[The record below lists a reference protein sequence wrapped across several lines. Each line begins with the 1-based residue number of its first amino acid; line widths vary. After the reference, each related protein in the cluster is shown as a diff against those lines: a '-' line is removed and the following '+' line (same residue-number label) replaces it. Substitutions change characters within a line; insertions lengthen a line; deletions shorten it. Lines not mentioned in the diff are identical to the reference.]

1 MNLSA
6 LNSGLSPAINPVSTE
21 LNDLGGA
28 LSRPSSGTQSGE
40 DFAAFLRHQ
49 IASLQSPQRQE
60 IAAQSMPVLPTAPKQ
75 AAPTPGMFEQQA
87 LRQSFHPGQYL
98 HGKAPISKGM
108 GTLSPGGHYAKQLP
122 SAKPTPDKV
131 NTDHQEPKKLNHS
144 AQVAETNQASAQE
157 ATPAHE
163 DEQANN
169 ALAKPTA
176 LGNKTRLM
184 NAKDMVGQ
192 DGQALQSIK
201 LSPEVEIITVAQPA
215 TSEKSLTDFAL
226 AMGLDPSQIQAL
238 LGEAAAANAN
248 ASPAATTQQM
258 LAMNQLP
265 SSAVFSLPTSGFT
278 ALNPLS
284 NSTQVAEGAALPVNT
299 VLAQALPVAPDLNA
313 MAASVNPLSNIT
325 QVAESAALPVNTVLA
340 QALPLAPDLNAMAA
354 SVNPLSNITQVAESA
369 ALPVNTVLAQALPL
383 ASDLNAMAASVNP
396 LLASQELP
404 ALTPIGMQ
412 VQWSSASA
420 DLAANKNLVN
430 LQNLSAVAA
439 TQATPTT
446 ENISTLAVLSMMD
459 ADLRPEDIDRL
470 NEEFDK
476 LSAIDDASAIPHEG
490 MASSGVTSN
499 ASNGLANASPA
510 QALKNHPDMAQTF
523 EKLSQKL
530 ATELASRMNDQLNAG
545 EWKMKFALKPA
556 SLGLVDVQLEM
567 RDGQL
572 HAQFD
577 ADNGL
582 TQNLIQNG
590 STRLKEALA
599 ELGMNNAYVSVGQDN
614 RQSSQGGSGQSGQR
628 SAASDNRVTL
638 SANGSSEPVSTA
650 TPSRH
655 SNSALL
661 DTFV

>member
-6 LNSGLSPAINPVSTE
+6 LNSGLSPANNSVSTE
-21 LNDLGGA
+21 VNDLGGA

-60 IAAQSMPVLPTAPKQ
+60 IAAQSTPSLPITLPKAAATSGVL
-75 AAPTPGMFEQQA
+75 EQQA
-87 LRQSFHPGQYL
+87 LRQAFHPGHYL
-98 HGKAPISKGM
+98 HSKAPSSKGM
-108 GTLSPGGHYAKQLP
+108 GTLVPGGHYAKQLP
-122 SAKPTPDKV
+122 PRPAPAPDIVHAERPAAPKPSHAIEDAP
-131 NTDHQEPKKLNHS
+131 
-144 AQVAETNQASAQE
+144 
-157 ATPAHE
+157 PAHE
-163 DEQANN
+163 AEQTKATQTPS
-169 ALAKPTA
+169 KPS
-176 LGNKTRLM
+176 GHKQLM
-184 NAKDMVGQ
+184 ADAKDMLGQ
-192 DGQALQSIK
+192 DGQALQSIA

-238 LGEAAAANAN
+238 LGGAAVGNLN
-248 ASPAATTQQM
+248 DSPAATPQQM
-258 LAMNQLP
+258 LAMNTLP
-265 SSAVFSLPTSGFT
+265 MAAAVALPTAGLT

-284 NSTQVAEGAALPVNT
+284 TSAQVAEAAPLPVNS
-299 VLAQALPVAPDLNA
+299 VLAQALPVAPNLSA
-313 MAASVNPLSNIT
+313 MAASINPLIT
-325 QVAESAALPVNTVLA
+325 TPET
-340 QALPLAPDLNAMAA
+340 
-354 SVNPLSNITQVAESA
+354 
-369 ALPVNTVLAQALPL
+369 
-383 ASDLNAMAASVNP
+383 
-396 LLASQELP
+396 P
-404 ALTPIGMQ
+404 ALDPIGLQ

-420 DLAANKNLVN
+420 DLAENKNLGN
-430 LQNLSAVAA
+430 LQNLNAA
-439 TQATPTT
+439 IASQATKAT

-459 ADLRPEDIDRL
+459 AELRPEDIDQL

-476 LSAIDDASAIPHEG
+476 LSAIDDG
-490 MASSGVTSN
+490 DASSHE
-499 ASNGLANASPA
+499 GLANSGLSSNRSSGLGLTNPA
-510 QALKNHPDMAQTF
+510 QVLKTHPDMAQTF

-530 ATELASRMNDQLNAG
+530 ATEMASRMNDQLNAG

-577 ADNGL
+577 TDNGL

-590 STRLKEALA
+590 SARLKEALA
-599 ELGMNNAYVSVGQDN
+599 ELGMNNAYVSVGQDS
-614 RQSSQGGSGQSGQR
+614 RQSSQSGSGQSGQR
-628 SAASDNRVTL
+628 HAASDNRVTL
-638 SANGSSEPVSTA
+638 GANDAGETVSTA

>member
-6 LNSGLSPAINPVSTE
+6 LNSGLSPANNSVSTE
-21 LNDLGGA
+21 VNDLGGA

-49 IASLQSPQRQE
+49 IASLQSPHRQE
-60 IAAQSMPVLPTAPKQ
+60 IAAQSTPSLPIVPPK
-75 AAPTPGMFEQQA
+75 AAATSGMLEQQA
-87 LRQSFHPGQYL
+87 LRQAFHPGNYL
-98 HGKAPISKGM
+98 HSKAPSSKGM
-108 GTLSPGGHYAKQLP
+108 GTLVPGGHYAKQLP
-122 SAKPTPDKV
+122 PKPAPAPDKV
-131 NTDHQEPKKLNHS
+131 NTNPHTQPQSKQA
-144 AQVAETNQASAQE
+144 AQVAEKSPASLKEAPPAQE
-157 ATPAHE
+157 A
-163 DEQANN
+163 EQDSTTQ
-169 ALAKPTA
+169 AKPRPS
-176 LGNKTRLM
+176 GNKQLLADT
-184 NAKDMVGQ
+184 KDMVGQ
-192 DGQALQSIK
+192 DGQALQSIA

-238 LGEAAAANAN
+238 LGDAAAANAS

-258 LAMNQLP
+258 LGMNQLP
-265 SSAVFSLPTSGFT
+265 MAAAVALPTAGLS
-278 ALNPLS
+278 ALNPLG
-284 NSTQVAEGAALPVNT
+284 NSLQFTEGAALPVNA
-299 VLAQALPVAPDLNA
+299 VLAQALPVAPN
-313 MAASVNPLSNIT
+313 LS
-325 QVAESAALPVNTVLA
+325 
-340 QALPLAPDLNAMAA
+340 
-354 SVNPLSNITQVAESA
+354 
-369 ALPVNTVLAQALPL
+369 
-383 ASDLNAMAASVNP
+383 AMAASVNP
-396 LLASQELP
+396 LLTTPEMP
-404 ALTPIGMQ
+404 ALTPIGLQ
-412 VQWSSASA
+412 VQWSFASA
-420 DLAANKNLVN
+420 DLAENKNLGN
-430 LQNLSAVAA
+430 LQNLNVVAA
-439 TQATPTT
+439 TQVTETT

-459 ADLRPEDIDRL
+459 ADLRPEDIDQL

-476 LSAIDDASAIPHEG
+476 LSAIDDGDSSSHEG
-490 MASSGVTSN
+490 LANSGLGSN
-499 ASNGLANASPA
+499 RSNGLGLTNPA
-510 QALKNHPDMAQTF
+510 QVLKTHPDMAQTF

-530 ATELASRMNDQLNAG
+530 ATEMASRMNDQLNAG

-577 ADNGL
+577 ADNAL

-614 RQSSQGGSGQSGQR
+614 RQSSQSGSGQSGQR
-628 SAASDNRVTL
+628 KAASDNRVTL
-638 SANGSSEPVSTA
+638 GADGAGEPVNAA

>member
-6 LNSGLSPAINPVSTE
+6 LNSGLSPANNSVSTE
-21 LNDLGGA
+21 VNDLGGA

-49 IASLQSPQRQE
+49 ITSLQSPQRQE
-60 IAAQSMPVLPTAPKQ
+60 IAAQSTPSLPTAPLAPSAPPK
-75 AAPTPGMFEQQA
+75 AAATSRMLEQQA
-87 LRQSFHPGQYL
+87 LRQAFHPGKYL
-98 HGKAPISKGM
+98 HGKAPSSKGM

-122 SAKPTPDKV
+122 PKPAPAPAPAPDKV
-131 NTDHQEPKKLNHS
+131 NTAAHTQPASK
-144 AQVAETNQASAQE
+144 QAAQE
-157 ATPAHE
+157 APPVHEAEQDSTIQTKPRPADHK
-163 DEQANN
+163 QH
-169 ALAKPTA
+169 LAD
-176 LGNKTRLM
+176 
-184 NAKDMVGQ
+184 AKDMVGQ
-192 DGQALQSIK
+192 DGQALQSIA

-238 LGEAAAANAN
+238 LGDAAAANVS

-258 LAMNQLP
+258 LAMNTLP
-265 SSAVFSLPTSGFT
+265 MAADVSLPTPGLT
-278 ALNPLS
+278 ALNPLG
-284 NSTQVAEGAALPVNT
+284 NSMQLTEGAALPVNS
-299 VLAQALPVAPDLNA
+299 VLAQALPVAPNLSA
-313 MAASVNPLSNIT
+313 MAASL
-325 QVAESAALPVNTVLA
+325 
-340 QALPLAPDLNAMAA
+340 
-354 SVNPLSNITQVAESA
+354 
-369 ALPVNTVLAQALPL
+369 
-383 ASDLNAMAASVNP
+383 NP
-396 LLASQELP
+396 LLTSPEML
-404 ALTPIGMQ
+404 ALTPIGLQ
-412 VQWSSASA
+412 VQLSSASA
-420 DLAANKNLVN
+420 DVAVDTKLAN
-430 LQNLSAVAA
+430 LQNLNVAVTA
-439 TQATPTT
+439 QATETT

-459 ADLRPEDIDRL
+459 AELRPEDIDQL

-476 LSAIDDASAIPHEG
+476 LSAIDDG
-490 MASSGVTSN
+490 DASSNEGLSN
-499 ASNGLANASPA
+499 NSLSSNRSNGLGHSNPA
-510 QALKNHPDMAQTF
+510 QVLKTHPDMAQTF

-530 ATELASRMNDQLNAG
+530 ATEMASRMNDQLNAG

-577 ADNGL
+577 ADNAL

-614 RQSSQGGSGQSGQR
+614 RQSSQSGSGQSGQR
-628 SAASDNRVTL
+628 QAASDNRVTL
-638 SANGSSEPVSTA
+638 AADGAGEPMNAA

-655 SNSALL
+655 SNSVLL

>member
-6 LNSGLSPAINPVSTE
+6 LNPGLSPANNSVSTE
-21 LNDLGGA
+21 VNDQGGV

-60 IAAQSMPVLPTAPKQ
+60 IAAQSTPSLPIVSIVPPK
-75 AAPTPGMFEQQA
+75 ASATSGMLEQQA
-87 LRQSFHPGQYL
+87 LRQAFHPGKYL
-98 HGKAPISKGM
+98 HGKAPSSKGM

-122 SAKPTPDKV
+122 PRPAPVPVPDKV
-131 NTDHQEPKKLNHS
+131 HAGHPAPHKPSHAVEDAP
-144 AQVAETNQASAQE
+144 
-157 ATPAHE
+157 PAHE
-163 DEQANN
+163 AEQDSTTQTKPRPLGHKQL
-169 ALAKPTA
+169 LADTK
-176 LGNKTRLM
+176 N
-184 NAKDMVGQ
+184 MVGQ
-192 DGQALQSIK
+192 DGQALQSIA

-238 LGEAAAANAN
+238 LGEAAAVNL
-248 ASPAATTQQM
+248 SDIPAATTQQM
-258 LAMNQLP
+258 LAMNPL
-265 SSAVFSLPTSGFT
+265 SSVPAVALPTAGQT
-278 ALNPLS
+278 ALTPLG
-284 NSTQVAEGAALPVNT
+284 NGVRFNEGAALPANS
-299 VLAQALPVAPDLNA
+299 VLAQALPVAPNLSA
-313 MAASVNPLSNIT
+313 MAASVNPLVTSP
-325 QVAESAALPVNTVLA
+325 E
-340 QALPLAPDLNAMAA
+340 M
-354 SVNPLSNITQVAESA
+354 
-369 ALPVNTVLAQALPL
+369 
-383 ASDLNAMAASVNP
+383 
-396 LLASQELP
+396 P
-404 ALTPIGMQ
+404 ALTPIGLQ

-420 DLAANKNLVN
+420 DLAENKNLGN
-430 LQNLSAVAA
+430 LQNLNVVVANQV
-439 TQATPTT
+439 TDTT

-459 ADLRPEDIDRL
+459 ADLRPEDIDQL

-476 LSAIDDASAIPHEG
+476 LSAIDDGDSSSHEG
-490 MASSGVTSN
+490 LANSGLGSN
-499 ASNGLANASPA
+499 RSNGLGHTNPA
-510 QALKNHPDMAQTF
+510 QILKTHSDMAQTF

-530 ATELASRMNDQLNAG
+530 ATEMASRMNDQLNAG

-577 ADNGL
+577 ADNAL
-582 TQNLIQNG
+582 TQHLIQNG

-614 RQSSQGGSGQSGQR
+614 RQSSQSGSGQSGQR
-628 SAASDNRVTL
+628 QAASDNRVTL
-638 SANGSSEPVSTA
+638 GLDGADEPVNAA

>member
-6 LNSGLSPAINPVSTE
+6 LNSGLSPANNPVSAE
-21 LNDLGGA
+21 VNDLGGA

-60 IAAQSMPVLPTAPKQ
+60 IAAQSTPSLPIVPAK
-75 AAPTPGMFEQQA
+75 AAATSGMLEQQA
-87 LRQSFHPGQYL
+87 LRQAFHPGKYL
-98 HGKAPISKGM
+98 HGKAPNSKGM

-122 SAKPTPDKV
+122 PKAAPAPAPDKV
-131 NTDHQEPKKLNHS
+131 NTNPHS
-144 AQVAETNQASAQE
+144 QPQSKQAAQE
-157 ATPAHE
+157 APPAHE
-163 DEQANN
+163 AEQDSTSQ
-169 ALAKPTA
+169 AKPRPSGHKQLLA
-176 LGNKTRLM
+176 D
-184 NAKDMVGQ
+184 AKDIVSQ
-192 DGQALQSIK
+192 DGQALQSIA

-238 LGEAAAANAN
+238 LGDAAAANLS
-248 ASPAATTQQM
+248 ASPAATTKQM
-258 LAMNQLP
+258 LAMNPLP
-265 SSAVFSLPTSGFT
+265 SVDAVSLPTAGLT
-278 ALNPLS
+278 ALKPLG
-284 NSTQVAEGAALPVNT
+284 NSAQLTEGAALPVNT
-299 VLAQALPVAPDLNA
+299 VLAQALPVAPNLSA
-313 MAASVNPLSNIT
+313 MAASVK
-325 QVAESAALPVNTVLA
+325 
-340 QALPLAPDLNAMAA
+340 
-354 SVNPLSNITQVAESA
+354 
-369 ALPVNTVLAQALPL
+369 
-383 ASDLNAMAASVNP
+383 P
-396 LLASQELP
+396 LLTSPEMP
-404 ALTPIGMQ
+404 ALTPIGLQ

-420 DLAANKNLVN
+420 DVAVGTNLGN
-430 LQNLSAVAA
+430 LQNLNVAVTAQV
-439 TQATPTT
+439 TETT

-459 ADLRPEDIDRL
+459 ADLRPEDIDQL

-476 LSAIDDASAIPHEG
+476 LSAIDDASSPEG
-490 MASSGVTSN
+490 LANSGLGTN
-499 ASNGLANASPA
+499 RSNGLGHTNPA
-510 QALKNHPDMAQTF
+510 QVLKTHPDMAQTF

-530 ATELASRMNDQLNAG
+530 ATEMASRMNDQLNAG

-577 ADNGL
+577 ADNAL

-599 ELGMNNAYVSVGQDN
+599 ELGMNNAYVSVGLDN
-614 RQSSQGGSGQSGQR
+614 RQSSQSGSGQSGQR
-628 SAASDNRVTL
+628 QAASDNRVTL
-638 SANGSSEPVSTA
+638 AADGAGEPVKAA

>member
-6 LNSGLSPAINPVSTE
+6 LNSGLSPANNSVSTE
-21 LNDLGGA
+21 VNDLGGA

-60 IAAQSMPVLPTAPKQ
+60 LAAQSTPSLPPVAPK
-75 AAPTPGMFEQQA
+75 AVATSGMLEQQA
-87 LRQSFHPGQYL
+87 LRQAFHPGHYL
-98 HGKAPISKGM
+98 HSKAPNSKGS

-122 SAKPTPDKV
+122 PKPAPAPAPAPDKV
-131 NTDHQEPKKLNHS
+131 HTERPAAPIPRHAVEDAP
-144 AQVAETNQASAQE
+144 
-157 ATPAHE
+157 PAHE
-163 DEQANN
+163 AENDSTTQ
-169 ALAKPTA
+169 AKPRPSGHKQLLADT
-176 LGNKTRLM
+176 
-184 NAKDMVGQ
+184 KDMVGQ
-192 DGQALQSIK
+192 DGQALQSIA

-238 LGEAAAANAN
+238 LGEAAVVNLSD
-248 ASPAATTQQM
+248 SPAAATQQM
-258 LAMNQLP
+258 LAMN
-265 SSAVFSLPTSGFT
+265 SLPMAT
-278 ALNPLS
+278 AVALPTAGLTTLNPLS
-284 NSTQVAEGAALPVNT
+284 TSAQVAEAAPLPVNS
-299 VLAQALPVAPDLNA
+299 VLAQALPVAPNLSA
-313 MAASVNPLSNIT
+313 MAASL
-325 QVAESAALPVNTVLA
+325 
-340 QALPLAPDLNAMAA
+340 
-354 SVNPLSNITQVAESA
+354 
-369 ALPVNTVLAQALPL
+369 
-383 ASDLNAMAASVNP
+383 NP
-396 LLASQELP
+396 LLAPPETP
-404 ALTPIGMQ
+404 ALAPIGLQ

-420 DLAANKNLVN
+420 DLAVNKNLGN
-430 LQNLSAVAA
+430 LQNLSAAV
-439 TQATPTT
+439 TSQVTDTT

-459 ADLRPEDIDRL
+459 AELRPEDIDQL

-476 LSAIDDASAIPHEG
+476 LSAIDDGDASSHEG
-490 MASSGVTSN
+490 LGNNGLSSNRSSGL
-499 ASNGLANASPA
+499 GLTNPA
-510 QALKNHPDMAQTF
+510 QVLKTHPDMAQTF

-530 ATELASRMNDQLNAG
+530 ATEMASRMNDQLNAG

-590 STRLKEALA
+590 SARLKEALA

-614 RQSSQGGSGQSGQR
+614 RQSSQSRSGQSGQR
-628 SAASDNRVTL
+628 HAASDNRVTL
-638 SANGSSEPVSTA
+638 GANDAGETVSTA
-650 TPSRH
+650 APSRH